1 MSDLQLGRV
10 RAALYDPQYMNRQ
23 VTLGALQTLGV
34 TQIEPLA
41 RVDDLEA
48 SLNSVPYDLFI
59 AELQGGED
67 AVCDLVHRV
76 RHRKTGLNPF
86 IVVLLTTWDLNAD
99 AVRAVLNSG
108 ADDLVARPYTIAQ
121 LQQRLSGAV
130 LSRKPFVVTADYVG
144 PSRRNTARDPEEGEL
159 FEVPNL
165 LRKRVNQTDDRER
178 DKTDI
183 ENAWGNV
190 LRWKAI
196 RLGRQLEAWAAQLTK
211 TAVPAHDETAISAL
225 TSRIAQTANEL
236 RSYISLSSNPA
247 YDSVAEFCSEI
258 CKVADGSFADGHL
271 EKFLEF
277 AALISDQVRIAT
289 TSDRQGT
296 TAGVVRFYIG

>member
-34 TQIEPLA
+34 TQVEPLA
-41 RVDDLEA
+41 RLGDLEA
-48 SLNSVPYDLFI
+48 ALNSVPYELFI
-59 AELQGGED
+59 AELQGSED
-67 AVCDLVHRV
+67 TVCDLVNRV

-108 ADDLVARPYTIAQ
+108 ADDLLARPYTIGQ
-121 LQQRLSGAV
+121 LQQRLNGAT

-144 PSRRNTARDPEEGEL
+144 PSRRNTSRDPEEGEL
-159 FEVPNL
+159 FDVPNL

-178 DKTDI
+178 DRAEID
-183 ENAWGNV
+183 NAWNNV

-196 RLGRQLEAWAAQLTK
+196 RLGRQLETWSAQLSK
-211 TAVPAHDETAISAL
+211 SAVPSGDEAAIGSLTA
-225 TSRIAQTANEL
+225 RIAQTATEL
-236 RSYISLSSNPA
+236 FGYVSKASNPA
-247 YDSVAEFCSEI
+247 YESVAEFCSEI
-258 CKVADGSFADGHL
+258 GKVSDAAPTERQL

-277 AALISDQVRIAT
+277 AALICDQVKIAT
-289 TSDRQGT
+289 TSERNGT
-296 TAGVVRFYIG
+296 TAGVVPFYIG

>member
-34 TQIEPLA
+34 VQVEPLA
-41 RVDDLEA
+41 RVGDLEA
-48 SLNSVPYDLFI
+48 ALNSAPYDLFI

-67 AVCDLVHRV
+67 VVCDLVNRV
-76 RHRKTGLNPF
+76 RHRKTGPNPF

-108 ADDLVARPYTIAQ
+108 ADDLLARPYTIAQ
-121 LQQRLSGAV
+121 LQQRLTGAA
-130 LSRKPFVVTADYVG
+130 LARKPFVVTADYVG
-144 PSRRNTARDPEEGEL
+144 PSRRNGSRDPEEGEL

-165 LRKRVNQTDDRER
+165 MRKRINQTDDRER
-178 DKTDI
+178 DKAEID
-183 ENAWGNV
+183 EAWGNV

-196 RLGRQLEAWAAQLTK
+196 RLGRQLEAWSVQLTK
-211 TAVPAHDETAISAL
+211 NAVPARDEEAINAL
-225 TSRIAQTANEL
+225 TSRIAQTAIEL
-236 RSYISLSSNPA
+236 RSYVSKASNPA
-247 YDSVAEFCSEI
+247 YGSVAEFCNEIGKVSEGFPT
-258 CKVADGSFADGHL
+258 DRQL

-277 AALISDQVRIAT
+277 AALIADQVRIAT
-289 TSDRQGT
+289 TSERNGT
-296 TAGVVRFYIG
+296 TAGVVPFYIG